1 MNTKMGEN
9 LSTNENR
16 LGLGVVV
23 LQQSTNPGDQA
34 MDGRIH
40 LKPCE
45 RETWLDCYRKS
56 NDLAVRLRAHIL
68 LLLDDG
74 HPWSRIHGML

>member
-1 MNTKMGEN
+1 
-9 LSTNENR
+9 
-16 LGLGVVV
+16 
-23 LQQSTNPGDQA
+23 